1 MEKSLKISLISLVQ
15 GSLGILLL
23 QSNRQKTR
31 ATIQQQHQHNN
42 NNINITTTTST
53 KTTATSTASK
63 SRTTT
68 SATSDNNNIN
78 NNINNINNINDT
90 INSNNI
96 NKKQFAVRDDA
107 KKESVLPYYCCILKN
122 FRRIL
127 GFLFIL

>member
-23 QSNRQKTR
+23 QSNCQKTR
-31 ATIQQQHQHNN
+31 TTIQQQHQHNN

-53 KTTATSTASK
+53 KTTVSK
-63 SRTTT
+63 SRTT

-96 NKKQFAVRDDA
+96 NKKQFAVRDNA

>member
-23 QSNRQKTR
+23 QSNCQKTR
-31 ATIQQQHQHNN
+31 TTIQQQHQHNN

-53 KTTATSTASK
+53 KTTVSK

-78 NNINNINNINDT
+78 NNINNINNINDS

-96 NKKQFAVRDDA
+96 NKKQFAVRDNA